1 MRLKKLL
8 VITIAL
14 VLVPVALSAGN
25 RAASSNEPAGP
36 FTLLQLEGGRRLEFV
51 RAFSSEKEINP
62 KRSFW
67 NKLVDFVAGEPEW
80 HQLVRPY
87 GVATDSRGRI
97 IVSDPGALGVH
108 IFGFEKKEY
117 RFLSGSKQQALQSP
131 IGVAVDARDNIYVA
145 DSVLGKIFVFGPDGR
160 FIRYVG
166 DIRGEGYF
174 KRPTGLAIDKAE
186 ARLYVTDTLRHKIYV
201 TTLEG
206 TVLSSFGGRGD
217 SAGQF
222 NFPTEVFVRGE
233 ELLVVDAMNFR
244 VQILDHK
251 GNPLGH
257 FGTSG
262 DAVGSIFRPKGL
274 SLDSNGNI
282 FVVDAA
288 LEAVQVFNRQGR
300 LLFAFGRS
308 GTAAGQ
314 FELPSG
320 LCIDG
325 QNRIFVADSY
335 NHRVQEFKFS
345 DAAAASGGKR
355 P

>member
-1 MRLKKLL
+1 LKKLL
-8 VITIAL
+8 AITLAL
-14 VLVPVALSAGN
+14 VLAPLVLTAGN
-25 RAASSNEPAGP
+25 RAASNNEPTRP
-36 FTLLQLEGGRRLEFV
+36 FTLLQLEGGRRLEFI

-87 GVATDSRGRI
+87 GVVTDSRGRI
-97 IVSDPGALGVH
+97 IISDPGALGVH

-117 RFLSGSKQQALQSP
+117 RFLGGSKQQTFQSP
-131 IGVAVDARDNIYVA
+131 IGVAVDAQDNIYVA
-145 DSVLGKIFVFGPDGR
+145 DSRLGKIFVFRPDGK
-160 FIRYVG
+160 FLRYVG
-166 DIRGEGYF
+166 DIRGEGFF

-186 ARLYVTDTLRHKIYV
+186 QRLYVTDTLRHKIYV

-206 TVLSSFGGRGD
+206 TVLGSFGGPGNA
-217 SAGQF
+217 AGQF
-222 NFPTEVFVRGE
+222 NFPTEVVVHGE

-244 VQILDHK
+244 VQVLDHK
-251 GNPLGH
+251 GNPRGQ
-257 FGTSG
+257 FGTAG

-308 GTAAGQ
+308 GTAPGQ

-335 NHRVQEFKFS
+335 NHRVQEFRFS
-345 DAAAASGGKR
+345 VVARASEGQR

>member
-8 VITIAL
+8 VITMAL
-14 VLVPVALSAGN
+14 VLVPVVLSAGN
-25 RAASSNEPAGP
+25 RAANSNEPAGP

-67 NKLVDFVAGEPEW
+67 NKLVDIVAGEPEW

-87 GVATDSRGRI
+87 GIVTDSRGRI

-117 RFLSGSKQQALQSP
+117 RFLGGSKQQALQSP
-131 IGVAVDARDNIYVA
+131 IGVAIDARDNIYVA
-145 DSVLGKIFVFGPDGR
+145 DSVLGKIFVFGPDGK
-160 FIRYVG
+160 FVRYIG

-206 TVLSSFGGRGD
+206 TVLGSIGGRGD
-217 SAGQF
+217 AAGQF
-222 NFPTEVFVRGE
+222 NFPTEVFVQGE

-251 GNPLGH
+251 GNPRGH
-257 FGTSG
+257 FGTAG

-308 GTAAGQ
+308 GTAPGQ

-345 DAAAASGGKR
+345 VATGASVGKR
-355 P
+355 Q

>member
-8 VITIAL
+8 AITIAL
-14 VLVPVALSAGN
+14 VLAPVVMTAGN
-25 RAASSNEPAGP
+25 RAESNNESARP

-51 RAFSSEKEINP
+51 RAFSSEKEVNP

-87 GVATDSRGRI
+87 GIATDSRGRI

-108 IFGFEKKEY
+108 VFGFEKKEY
-117 RFLSGSKQQALQSP
+117 RFLGGSKQQALQSP
-131 IGVAVDARDNIYVA
+131 IGVAVDAQDNIYIA
-145 DSVLGKIFVFGPDGR
+145 DSLLGKIFVFSSSGK
-160 FIRYVG
+160 FLRYIG
-166 DIRGEGYF
+166 DIRGEGFF
-174 KRPTGLAIDKAE
+174 KRPTGLAIDKAA

-206 TVLSSFGGRGD
+206 TVLGSFGGRGD
-217 SAGQF
+217 AAGQF
-222 NFPTEVFVRGE
+222 NFPTEIVVKGE

-244 VQILDHK
+244 VQILDHQ
-251 GNPLGH
+251 GNFRGK
-257 FGTSG
+257 FGTAG

-288 LEAVQVFNRQGR
+288 LEAVQVFDRQGR

-308 GTAAGQ
+308 GTAPGQ

-320 LCIDG
+320 LSIDG

-335 NHRVQEFKFS
+335 NHRVQEFKFVV
-345 DAAAASGGKR
+345 AARASEGKR